1 MRVFVNQSC
10 SGFEQSN
17 MKQNKQPTRRSER
30 LAVRG
35 PVCYNYKRLYA
46 KCMSHSMARQAIAYL
61 VQNKVPIVLESKPKK
76 VFMDYVSLYDA
87 HDVKNLYQHV
97 VLYSKAHDVVIK
109 LMASAA
115 WSKYYTCHLRERHA
129 ATTMCPDM
137 FLGAPR
143 PVYIPNLQTYLRG
156 NVFKFLPGKPLSLKR
171 VKSMD
176 AFAKQRILSQ
186 IRCWIKKLYANNM
199 FVDKPAESMLRDM
212 LYDDST
218 GHLHFVDF
226 ENYNKTFGYQRNNN
240 AIILQEFE
248 NLFKSV

>member
-1 MRVFVNQSC
+1 
-10 SGFEQSN
+10 
-17 MKQNKQPTRRSER
+17 MKQNKQLTRRSER

-61 VQNKVPIVLESKPKK
+61 VQNKVPIVTESKREM
-76 VFMDYVSLYDA
+76 VFTDYVSLYDA
-87 HDVKNLYQHV
+87 HDVKNLYKHV
-97 VLYSKAHDVVIK
+97 VLYSKAHNAVIK

-137 FLGAPR
+137 FLSAPR
-143 PVYIPNLQTYLRG
+143 PVYVPNLQTYLRG
-156 NVFKFLPGKPLSLKR
+156 NVFKFLPGKPLSLER
-171 VKSMD
+171 VASLS
-176 AFAKQRILSQ
+176 ASAKQCILLQ
-186 IRCWIKKLYANNM
+186 IRCWIEKLYANDM

-218 GHLHFVDF
+218 GQLHFVDF
-226 ENYNKTFGYQRNNN
+226 ENYNKIFRYQHNNN